1 MTEKRIPT
9 ILVIFGISGDLSK
22 RFLLPAIEELTQNN
36 LLPTQFEIIGI
47 TRQENLQ
54 KQDLLEKSSNQS
66 CLSSNLELHHM
77 NASDKQE
84 YIKLENKLADKIKN
98 FNGKVQ
104 VLFYLSV
111 PPNNSKTII
120 KFLGEMKLIKSKK
133 ITTKLLTEK
142 PFGYDLKN
150 AKDLITYTQ
159 KYFSE
164 KSIYRIDHYLAKHIT
179 EKIILIKE
187 KSDFK
192 KIFNNK
198 AISRIDIVASEELG
212 IEKRANFYEQTGALR
227 DMIGSHLLELTA
239 FLFTKQNHSGKIKNL
254 PSLRLAELKKLHLPV
269 TNTKDYIK
277 RGQYV
282 GYKTEANN
290 LNSKVETFVSVSLV
304 SSAKKWKGVTIVL
317 SSGKALKAKSTYIKI
332 TYKDNKKLDL
342 ILKED
347 SSIRHNSYIQI
358 LSSAIYSNKN
368 LFISKNE
375 VLQAWKIIEPIQK
388 EWQKIDNNLIIYEKG
403 TQIESLIF

>member
-1 MTEKRIPT
+1 LTEKRIPT

>member
-388 EWQKIDNNLIIYEKG
+388 EWQKIDHNLIIYEKG